1 MNPAVAL
8 LSLRVGRWSVAA
20 RWAHQLLGLGFHVWF
35 SRRHGFTWY
44 AVEDPARY
52 VELSRR
58 SVGTS
63 Q

>member
-1 MNPAVAL
+1 VNPAVAL
-8 LSLRVGRWSVAA
+8 LSLWIGRGSVLVGWA
-20 RWAHQLLGLGFHVWF
+20 RQLPGLGFHVWF

-52 VELSRR
+52 VGLSRR
-58 SVGTS
+58 SVGVP